1 MRKLYSVLG
10 ILVAAIMVLSACST
24 PTAAPTE
31 APVVEPTE
39 APVVTEAP
47 TETEVA
53 FNGKGGWLDEIIVS
67 VVNADSAITQLKA
80 GAIDI
85 YANGLSSK
93 DFPAIQEAG
102 LSYSTSSGLYY
113 DILYNPAVFDDANK
127 LNPFSNRK
135 IREATNWLYDR
146 DYLNQEI
153 FAGGALPKF
162 FAITTQFPDYADL
175 ADTARK
181 LESYYAYDLEKA
193 RSVIATEMEGMGA
206 TLVDGKWTFK
216 DAPVTLVFLIRNDSD
231 GTRIPMGDYVAS
243 QLEAV
248 GFTVDRQ
255 YKSSSEASPIW
266 QSGDPKAGEWH
277 MYTAAWSATVLDRD
291 QSNIFQEM
299 YLDSSAQGI
308 PPFLANVS
316 DPEFKDLGDRL
327 AVADF
332 TTVEERHQMM
342 ARALELSLQDSFQVF
357 LIDGKNFIP
366 YRTDLIATS
375 DLAAGIE
382 GSYIWPY
389 TTRYRDQVGGTLKW
403 ATQGLFGEPWNPI
416 AGSNWAYDQGVI
428 RATSSGDVM
437 YDPYTGLLWPLRIEK
452 ADVIVKEGLPVGK
465 TLDWVNLEF
474 SPEIAIADDVWAD
487 WDATAQKFLT
497 VGEMKTK
504 VEDAKAKAAAIEAV
518 QPDLDTKR
526 AELID
531 AFDTTNMTVETMTA
545 VTNEYLAFA
554 SEKIGMPWDASAFI
568 ASELEG
574 EVGWIDENLPADD
587 AEGRKGELDWW
598 IGYVIENT
606 DPTAELLGL
615 AARDY
620 TSALRKTVVY
630 YPADLFKTVK
640 WHDGSNLSM
649 ADIIMGMIMTFDRAK
664 TDSPI
669 YDQQAVPA
677 YLPFMAQFKGFKIIS
692 TDPLTIEYYS
702 DAYSLDA
709 ELNIPVFFPTYTF
722 AEGSWPMIAVSN
734 LAEANGEVA
743 YSADKALAKEIEQT
757 SWVGGPTL
765 EILAKYLDQAIA
777 ETYIPYAPTMSDY
790 LTAEEASARY
800 QAVKDF
806 YAKQGHMWIGTGPY
820 YLDKVFLTEKSA
832 VLKRFADFPD
842 DADRWS
848 SFGEPK
854 LAMVEIDGPGQV
866 TIGQEAK
873 FDVYVTY
880 NDEPYAA
887 NEIKVVKY
895 LLYNAKNEIVKVG
908 EVVAAEDGLYSI
920 VLDAATTGA
929 LEAGSNKLEVAVV
942 PITVSQPTFESV
954 EFVTAP

>member
-10 ILVAAIMVLSACST
+10 VLVAAIMVLSACTT

-31 APVVEPTE
+31 APVVVPTE

-47 TETEVA
+47 TETEVP

-102 LSYSTSSGLYY
+102 LSYSTASGLYY
-113 DILYNPAVFDDANK
+113 DILYNPAVFDDATK

-146 DYLNQEI
+146 DYINQEI

-206 TLVDGKWTFK
+206 TLVDGKWTYK
-216 DAPVTLVFLIRNDSD
+216 GAPVTLVFLIRNDSD
-231 GTRIPMGDYVAS
+231 GTRIPMGDYVAA

-255 YKSSSEASPIW
+255 YKSSAEASPIW

-316 DPEFKDLGDRL
+316 DPEFKALGDRL

-332 TTVEERHQMM
+332 TTVEERHEMM

-366 YRTDLIATS
+366 YRTDLVATS

-382 GSYIWPY
+382 GAYIWPY
-389 TTRYRDQVGGTLKW
+389 TIRYRDQVGGTLKW

-474 SPEIAIADDVWAD
+474 SPEITLPDDVWAD

-504 VEDAKAKAAAIEAV
+504 VEDAKAQAAAIEAV
-518 QPDLDTKR
+518 QPELDAKR
-526 AELID
+526 AELIA

-568 ASELEG
+568 ASEIEG

-598 IGYVIENT
+598 IGYVIDNT
-606 DPTAELLGL
+606 DPTADLRGL

-630 YPADLFKTVK
+630 YPADMFETVK
-640 WHDGSNLSM
+640 WHDGSKLSM

-669 YDQQAVPA
+669 YDQQAVPQ

-790 LTAEEASARY
+790 LTADEASARY

-806 YAKQGHMWIGTGPY
+806 YAKQRHMWIGTGPY

-842 DADRWS
+842 DSDRWS
-848 SFGEPK
+848 NFGEPK

-895 LLYNAKNEIVKVG
+895 LLYNAKNEIIKVG